1 MTVTSDDKGCADM
14 AERSSWETDDLT
26 ALRDLARSFC
36 EKEIKPNIE
45 KFIDQ
50 HHVDRDL
57 WNKAGELGL
66 LCMSI
71 PEEYGGGGGTFAHEA
86 VLIEE
91 QARVAD
97 SSWGASLHN
106 GIVAHYLLAYGSEEQ
121 KKTWLPRMASG
132 EVVGAIA
139 MTEPGTGSDLQNV
152 KTKAIQQGDDY
163 VIDGSK
169 TFITNGS
176 QADLIIVVAKT
187 DTSEGAKGISL
198 ILVEA
203 TREGFRR
210 GRVLD
215 KVGQRGQDT
224 SELFFDGVRVP
235 TSNLLG
241 QEEGQGFIQLMQQ
254 LPQER
259 LIIAVASV
267 AGMESAVAQTIEYT
281 KDRTAFGRPI
291 FGFQNTKFKL
301 AEAATE
307 TRIARVFV
315 DDCITKHLDGKLD
328 IPTVAMAKWWTS
340 DRAMVVAD
348 ECLQLFGGYGY
359 MNEYP
364 IARMWADN
372 RVQKIYAGTNEIM
385 KEIIA
390 RSL

>member
-1 MTVTSDDKGCADM
+1 MHNM
-14 AERSSWETDDLT
+14 AGNPRSPWETEELT

-36 EKEIKPNIE
+36 EKEISPNTE
-45 KFIDQ
+45 KFIEQ

-91 QARVAD
+91 QARAVD

-106 GIVAHYLLAYGSEEQ
+106 GIVAHYILEYGSEEQ
-121 KKTWLPRMASG
+121 KKTWLPKMASG
-132 EVVGAIA
+132 EAVGAIA

-152 KTKAIQQGDDY
+152 KTKAIKEGDEY

-169 TFITNGS
+169 TFITNGG
-176 QADLIIVVAKT
+176 QADIIIVVAKT
-187 DTSEGAKGISL
+187 DVSEGAKGISL

-203 TREGFRR
+203 DREGYRR

-215 KVGQRGQDT
+215 KIGQRGQDT

-241 QEEGQGFIQLMQQ
+241 TEEGQGFIQLMQQ

-267 AGMESAVAQTIEYT
+267 AGMETAVAKTIEYT
-281 KDRTAFGRPI
+281 KDRNAFGRSI
-291 FGFQNTKFKL
+291 FNFQNTKFKL

-315 DDCITKHLDGKLD
+315 DDCIAKHLEGELD

>member
-1 MTVTSDDKGCADM
+1 MT
-14 AERSSWETDDLT
+14 ERSSWEDDDLT

-36 EKEIKPNIE
+36 EKEIQPNTE
-45 KFIDQ
+45 KFIEQ

-57 WNKAGELGL
+57 WNKAGDLGL

-97 SSWGASLHN
+97 SSWGVSLHN
-106 GIVAHYLLAYGSEEQ
+106 GIVAHYILEYGSEEQ
-121 KKTWLPRMASG
+121 KKTWLPKMASG
-132 EVVGAIA
+132 EAVGAIA

-152 KTKAIQQGDDY
+152 KTKAIKQGDEY

-169 TFITNGS
+169 TFITNGG
-176 QADLIIVVAKT
+176 QADIIIVVAKT
-187 DTSEGAKGISL
+187 DVSEGAKGISL

-203 TREGFRR
+203 EREGFRR

-215 KVGQRGQDT
+215 KIGQRGQDT

-241 QEEGQGFIQLMQQ
+241 PEEGQGFVQLMMQ

-259 LIIAVASV
+259 LIIALASV
-267 AGMESAVAQTIEYT
+267 AGMEKAVSETIAYT

-291 FGFQNTKFKL
+291 FSFQNTKFKL

-307 TRIARVFV
+307 ARIARVFV
-315 DDCITKHLDGKLD
+315 DDCINKHIKGELD

-359 MNEYP
+359 MMEYRV
-364 IARMWADN
+364 ARDYCDA
-372 RVQKIYAGTNEIM
+372 RIQTIFGGTTEIM
-385 KEIIA
+385 KDIVGK
-390 RSL
+390 SLGV

>member
-1 MTVTSDDKGCADM
+1 MT
-14 AERSSWETDDLT
+14 ERSPWEDDDIS

-36 EKEIKPNIE
+36 EKEIKPNTE
-45 KFIDQ
+45 KFIEQ

-57 WNKAGELGL
+57 WLKAGELGL

-71 PEEYGGGGGTFAHEA
+71 PEQYGGGGGTFAHEA

-91 QARVAD
+91 QAGVAD
-97 SSWGASLHN
+97 SSWGVSLHN

-121 KKTWLPRMASG
+121 KSTWLPKMASG

-152 KTKAIQQGDDY
+152 KTRAIRDGDDY

-169 TFITNGS
+169 TFITNGG

-187 DTSEGAKGISL
+187 DSSEGAKGISL
-198 ILVEA
+198 ILVESS
-203 TREGFRR
+203 RQGFRR

-215 KVGQRGQDT
+215 KIGQRGQDT

-241 QEEGQGFIQLMQQ
+241 EQEGQGFIQLMQQ

-267 AGMESAVAQTIEYT
+267 AGMEKAVSETIAYT
-281 KDRTAFGRPI
+281 KEREAFGRPV
-291 FGFQNTKFKL
+291 FSFQNTKFKL

-307 TRIARVFV
+307 ARIARVFV
-315 DDCITKHLDGKLD
+315 DDCIVKHIDGKLD

-340 DRAMVVAD
+340 DRAMAVAD

-364 IARMWADN
+364 IARLWADN

-390 RSL
+390 RTL

>member
-1 MTVTSDDKGCADM
+1 M
-14 AERSSWETDDLT
+14 APRSPWMTDDLDD
-26 ALRDLARSFC
+26 LRSMVRKFMDKSVA
-36 EKEIKPNIE
+36 PNVDKYIE
-45 KFIDQ
+45 Q

-57 WNKAGELGL
+57 WNQAGELGL

-71 PEEYGGGGGTFAHEA
+71 PEEYGGGGGTFAHES

-91 QARVAD
+91 QARIGD
-97 SSWGASLHN
+97 SSWGVTLHN
-106 GIVAHYLLAYGSEEQ
+106 GIIAHYLLAYGSEEQ
-121 KKTWLPRMASG
+121 KQTWLPRMASG
-132 EVVGAIA
+132 DVVGAIA
-139 MTEPGTGSDLQNV
+139 MTEPGTGSDLQSIT
-152 KTKAIQQGDDY
+152 TKAIRDGDEY

-176 QADLIIVVAKT
+176 QADLIIVVVKT

-198 ILVEA
+198 VLVEGD
-203 TREGFRR
+203 RDGFRR

-215 KVGQRGQDT
+215 KIGQRGQDT

-241 QEEGQGFIQLMQQ
+241 AEEGQGFIQLMQQ

-259 LIIAVASV
+259 LIIAVASI
-267 AGMESAVAQTIEYT
+267 AGMEAAIDHTLRYT
-281 KDRTAFGRPI
+281 KERQAFGRPV

-307 TRIARVFV
+307 TRIGRVFV
-315 DDCITKHLDGKLD
+315 DDCIVKHLDGALD
-328 IPTVAMAKWWTS
+328 IPTVAMAKWWTT
-340 DRAMVVAD
+340 DRAMTVLD
-348 ECLQLFGGYGY
+348 ECMQLFGGYGY
-359 MNEYP
+359 MSEYP
-364 IARMWADN
+364 VGRMWADA

>member
-1 MTVTSDDKGCADM
+1 MAD
-14 AERSSWETDDLT
+14 RSAWETDELT

-36 EKEIKPNIE
+36 EKEIKPNAE
-45 KFIDQ
+45 KFIEQ

-91 QARVAD
+91 QARIAD
-97 SSWGASLHN
+97 SSWGVSLHN

-121 KKTWLPRMASG
+121 KQKWLPKMASG
-132 EVVGAIA
+132 DVVGAIA
-139 MTEPGTGSDLQNV
+139 MTEPGTGSDLQSV
-152 KTKAIQQGDDY
+152 KTKAIREGDEY

-169 TFITNGS
+169 TFITNGG

-187 DTSEGAKGISL
+187 DVSEGAKGISL

-203 TREGFRR
+203 DREGFRR

-241 QEEGQGFIQLMQQ
+241 TEEGQGFIQLMQQ

-267 AGMESAVAQTIEYT
+267 AGMEAAVEQTIAYT
-281 KDRTAFGRPI
+281 KERTAFGRPI

-307 TRIARVFV
+307 TKIARVFV
-315 DDCITKHLDGKLD
+315 DDCLVKHVDGKLD

-340 DRAMVVAD
+340 DRASAVAD

-364 IARMWADN
+364 IARMWADV

-390 RSL
+390 RTL

>member
-1 MTVTSDDKGCADM
+1 MT
-14 AERSSWETDDLT
+14 ERSSWEDDDLT

-36 EKEIKPNIE
+36 EKEIQPNTE
-45 KFIDQ
+45 KFIEQ

-57 WNKAGELGL
+57 WNKAGDLGL

-97 SSWGASLHN
+97 SSWGVSLHN
-106 GIVAHYLLAYGSEEQ
+106 GIVAHYILEYGSEEQ
-121 KKTWLPRMASG
+121 KKTWLPKMASG
-132 EVVGAIA
+132 EAVGAIA

-152 KTKAIQQGDDY
+152 KTKAIKQGDEY

-169 TFITNGS
+169 TFITNGG
-176 QADLIIVVAKT
+176 QADIIIVVAKT
-187 DTSEGAKGISL
+187 DVSEGAKGISL

-203 TREGFRR
+203 EREGFRR

-215 KVGQRGQDT
+215 KIGQRGQDT

-241 QEEGQGFIQLMQQ
+241 PEEGQGFVQLMMQ

-259 LIIAVASV
+259 LIIALASV
-267 AGMESAVAQTIEYT
+267 AGMQKAVSETIAYT

-291 FGFQNTKFKL
+291 FSFQNTKFKL

-307 TRIARVFV
+307 ARIARVFV
-315 DDCITKHLDGKLD
+315 DDCINKHIKGELD

-364 IARMWADN
+364 IARLWADN

-390 RSL
+390 RTL

>member
-1 MTVTSDDKGCADM
+1 MD
-14 AERSSWETDDLT
+14 DDLD
-26 ALRDLARSFC
+26 ALRELARAFYD
-36 EKEIKPNIE
+36 KELAPNIE

-66 LCMSI
+66 LCLSI

-91 QARVAD
+91 QARIYD
-97 SSWGASLHN
+97 TSWGASLHN
-106 GIVAHYLLAYGSEEQ
+106 GIVAHYLLAYGTEEQ
-121 KKTWLPRMASG
+121 KRHWLPKMATG

-152 KTKAIQQGDDY
+152 KTRALRDGDEY
-163 VIDGSK
+163 VVNGSK
-169 TFITNGS
+169 TFITNGQ

-187 DTSEGAKGISL
+187 DTAEGAGGISL
-198 ILVEA
+198 VLVEA
-203 TREGFRR
+203 DREGFRR
-210 GRVLD
+210 GRSLD
-215 KVGQRGQDT
+215 KIGQRGQDT
-224 SELFFDGVRVP
+224 SELFFDDVRIPV
-235 TSNLLG
+235 SNLLG
-241 QEEGQGFIQLMQQ
+241 TAEGQGFVQLMQQ

-267 AGMESAVAQTIEYT
+267 AGMEVGLELTLRYT
-281 KDRTAFGRPI
+281 KEREAFGRPI

-301 AEAATE
+301 AEVATD

-315 DDCITKHLDGKLD
+315 DDCVVAHIAGELD
-328 IPTVAMAKWWTS
+328 IPTVAMAKWWTTE
-340 DRAMVVAD
+340 RAMVAAD

-359 MNEYP
+359 MTEYP
-364 IARMWADN
+364 IARMWTDQ

-390 RSL
+390 RTL

>member
-1 MTVTSDDKGCADM
+1 M
-14 AERSSWETDDLT
+14 R
-26 ALRDLARSFC
+26 ALREMTRAFC
-36 EKEIKPNIE
+36 EKEIAPNIDRFRE
-45 KFIDQ
+45 Q

-57 WNKAGELGL
+57 WNKAGEVGL

-86 VLIEE
+86 VLMEE
-91 QARVAD
+91 QSRIAD
-97 SSWGASLHN
+97 SSWGVSLHN
-106 GIVAHYLLAYGSEEQ
+106 AIVAHYLLAYGSEEQ
-121 KKTWLPRMASG
+121 KKQWLPKMATG

-139 MTEPGTGSDLQNV
+139 MTEPGTGSDLQSV
-152 KTKAIQQGDDY
+152 KTKAIKDGDDY

-169 TFITNGS
+169 TFITNGG

-187 DTSEGAKGISL
+187 DPNEGAKGISL

-203 TREGFRR
+203 DREGFSR

-215 KVGQRGQDT
+215 KIGQRGQDT
-224 SELFFDGVRVP
+224 SELNFTGVRVP
-235 TSNLLG
+235 QSNLLG
-241 QEEGQGFIQLMQQ
+241 DAEGLGFIQLMQQ

-259 LIIAVASV
+259 LIIGVTSV
-267 AGMESAVAQTIEYT
+267 SGMEAAVEATVAYT
-281 KDRTAFGRPI
+281 KEREAFGRPV
-291 FGFQNTKFKL
+291 FSFQNTKFKL
-301 AEAATE
+301 AECATE
-307 TRIARVFV
+307 AKIARVFV
-315 DDCITKHLDGKLD
+315 DDCIVKHLKGELD

-364 IARMWADN
+364 IARMWADT

>member
-1 MTVTSDDKGCADM
+1 M
-14 AERSSWETDDLT
+14 AERSPWETDDLT
-26 ALRDLARSFC
+26 AVRDLARSFC

-45 KFIDQ
+45 KFIEQ
-50 HHVDRDL
+50 HHVDREL
-57 WNKAGELGL
+57 WNKAGDLGL

-91 QARVAD
+91 QARIAD

-106 GIVAHYLLAYGSEEQ
+106 GIIAHYLLAYGSEEQ
-121 KKTWLPRMASG
+121 KRTWLPKMASG

-139 MTEPGTGSDLQNV
+139 MTEPGTGSDLQAV
-152 KTKAIQQGDDY
+152 KTKAIREGDEY

-169 TFITNGS
+169 TFITNGG

-187 DTSEGAKGISL
+187 DVSEGAKGISL
-198 ILVEA
+198 VLVEA
-203 TREGFRR
+203 DRPGFRR

-241 QEEGQGFIQLMQQ
+241 TEEGQGFIQLMQQ

-259 LIIAVASV
+259 LIIAVAST
-267 AGMESAVAQTIEYT
+267 AGMEVALEHTLAYT

-301 AEAATE
+301 AEVATE
-307 TRIARVFV
+307 ARIARVFT
-315 DDCITKHLDGKLD
+315 DDCIIKHLDGKLD

-340 DRAMVVAD
+340 ERAMAVAD

-364 IARMWADN
+364 IARMWADQ

-385 KEIIA
+385 KEIIS

>member
-1 MTVTSDDKGCADM
+1 MTHTSPWVTP
-14 AERSSWETDDLT
+14 DLE
-26 ALRDLARSFC
+26 ALRGLIKSFLDKHVIPNT
-36 EKEIKPNIE
+36 EKYTS
-45 KFIDQ
+45 Q

-57 WNKAGELGL
+57 WNQAGELGL

-91 QARVAD
+91 QARAGD
-97 SSWGASLHN
+97 SSWGVSLHN
-106 GIVAHYLLAYGSEEQ
+106 GIVAHYLLEYGSDEQ
-121 KKTWLPRMASG
+121 RQRWLPKMATG

-139 MTEPGTGSDLQNV
+139 MTEPGTGSDLQNIS
-152 KTKAIQQGDDY
+152 TKAIRDGDEY

-187 DTSEGAKGISL
+187 DTSKGADGISL
-198 ILVEA
+198 ILVEGD
-203 TREGFRR
+203 RQGFRR
-210 GRVLD
+210 GRILD
-215 KVGQRGQDT
+215 KIGQRGQDT
-224 SELFFDGVRVP
+224 SELFFDSVRVP
-235 TSNLLG
+235 AANLLG
-241 QEEGQGFIQLMQQ
+241 TDEGLGFVQLMQQ

-267 AGMESAVAQTIEYT
+267 AGMESAVAQTLAYT
-281 KDRTAFGRPI
+281 KERTAFGRPI

-307 TRIARVFV
+307 TTIARVFI
-315 DDCITKHLDGKLD
+315 DDCIRKHLAGELD

-340 DRAMVVAD
+340 DRAMTVLD
-348 ECLQLFGGYGY
+348 DCMQLFGGYGY
-359 MNEYP
+359 MSEYP
-364 IARMWADN
+364 IGRMWADG

>member
-1 MTVTSDDKGCADM
+1 MT
-14 AERSSWETDDLT
+14 ERSSWEDDDLT

-36 EKEIKPNIE
+36 EKEIQPNTE
-45 KFIDQ
+45 KFIEQ

-57 WNKAGELGL
+57 WNKAGDLGL

-97 SSWGASLHN
+97 SSWGVSLHN
-106 GIVAHYLLAYGSEEQ
+106 GIVAHYILEYGSEEQ
-121 KKTWLPRMASG
+121 KKTWLPKMASG
-132 EVVGAIA
+132 EAVGAIA

-152 KTKAIQQGDDY
+152 KTKAIKQGDEY

-169 TFITNGS
+169 TFITNGG
-176 QADLIIVVAKT
+176 QADIIIVAKT
-187 DTSEGAKGISL
+187 DVSEGAKGISL

-203 TREGFRR
+203 EREGFRR

-215 KVGQRGQDT
+215 KIGQRGQDT

-241 QEEGQGFIQLMQQ
+241 PEEGQGFVQLMMQ

-259 LIIAVASV
+259 LIIALASV
-267 AGMESAVAQTIEYT
+267 AGMEKAVSETIAYT

-291 FGFQNTKFKL
+291 FSFQNTKFKL

-307 TRIARVFV
+307 ARIARVFV
-315 DDCITKHLDGKLD
+315 DDCINKHIKGELD

-364 IARMWADN
+364 IARLWADN

-390 RSL
+390 RTL

>member
-1 MTVTSDDKGCADM
+1 MTTASPWA
-14 AERSSWETDDLT
+14 TDDLDD
-26 ALRDLARSFC
+26 LRGLVRSFF
-36 EKEIKPNIE
+36 EKTVAPNVD
-45 KFIDQ
+45 KYIDQ

-57 WNKAGELGL
+57 WNQAGELGL

-71 PEEYGGGGGTFAHEA
+71 PEEYGGGGGTFAHES

-91 QARVAD
+91 QARIGD
-97 SSWGASLHN
+97 SSWGVSLHN
-106 GIVAHYLLAYGSEEQ
+106 GIIAHYLLAYGTEEQ
-121 KKTWLPRMASG
+121 KQQWLPKMASG

-139 MTEPGTGSDLQNV
+139 MTEPGTGSDLQSI
-152 KTKAIQQGDDY
+152 KTKAIRDGDDY

-176 QADLIIVVAKT
+176 QADLIVVVVKT
-187 DTSEGAKGISL
+187 DTKEGAKGISL
-198 ILVEA
+198 VLVEGD
-203 TREGFRR
+203 REGFRR

-215 KVGQRGQDT
+215 KIGQRGQDT
-224 SELFFDGVRVP
+224 SELFFDSVRVP
-235 TSNLLG
+235 VANLLG
-241 QEEGQGFIQLMQQ
+241 SEEGQGFIQLMQQ

-267 AGMESAVAQTIEYT
+267 AGMESAVAQTIAYT
-281 KDRTAFGRPI
+281 KDRQAFGRPV

-315 DDCITKHLDGKLD
+315 DDCIVKHLTGDLD
-328 IPTVAMAKWWTS
+328 IPTVAMAKWWTT
-340 DRAMVVAD
+340 DRAMAVLD
-348 ECLQLFGGYGY
+348 ECVQLFGGYGY
-359 MNEYP
+359 MSEYP
-364 IARMWADN
+364 IGRMWADG

>member
-1 MTVTSDDKGCADM
+1 MT
-14 AERSSWETDDLT
+14 ERSPWATDDLDD
-26 ALRDLARSFC
+26 LRSMTRSFM
-36 EKEIKPNIE
+36 ERNVAPNVDKYIE
-45 KFIDQ
+45 Q

-57 WNKAGELGL
+57 WNQAGELGL

-71 PEEYGGGGGTFAHEA
+71 PEEFGGGGGTFAHES

-91 QARVAD
+91 QARIGD
-97 SSWGASLHN
+97 SSWGVSLHN
-106 GIVAHYLLAYGSEEQ
+106 GIIAHYLLAYGSQEQ
-121 KKTWLPRMASG
+121 KEHWLPKMASG

-139 MTEPGTGSDLQNV
+139 MTEPGTGSDLQAIT
-152 KTKAIQQGDDY
+152 TKAIRDGDEY

-176 QADLIIVVAKT
+176 QADLIIVVVKT

-198 ILVEA
+198 VLVEGD
-203 TREGFRR
+203 REGFRR

-215 KVGQRGQDT
+215 KIGQRGQDT

-241 QEEGQGFIQLMQQ
+241 TEEGQGFIQLMQQ

-267 AGMESAVAQTIEYT
+267 AGMESAVAQTIAYT
-281 KDRTAFGRPI
+281 KDRKAFGRPV
-291 FGFQNTKFKL
+291 FGFQNTKFTL

-307 TRIARVFV
+307 THIARVFV
-315 DDCITKHLDGKLD
+315 DDCIVKHLAGKLD
-328 IPTVAMAKWWTS
+328 IPTVAMAKWWTT
-340 DRAMVVAD
+340 DKAMDVLD

-359 MNEYP
+359 MSEYP
-364 IARMWADN
+364 IGRMWADA

-385 KEIIA
+385 KEIIS

>member
-1 MTVTSDDKGCADM
+1 M
-14 AERSSWETDDLT
+14 AVVSPWETEDLT
-26 ALRDLARSFC
+26 DLRKMARAFC
-36 EKEIKPNIE
+36 EKELAPYSE
-45 KFIDQ
+45 KFREQ

-57 WNKAGELGL
+57 WNKAGEVGL

-86 VLIEE
+86 VLMEE

-97 SSWGASLHN
+97 SSWGVTLHN

-121 KKTWLPRMASG
+121 KTKWLPKMASG

-152 KTKAIQQGDDY
+152 KTKAIRDGDDY

-169 TFITNGS
+169 TFITNGQ

-187 DTSEGAKGISL
+187 DVSEGAKGISL

-203 TREGFRR
+203 DREGFRR

-215 KVGQRGQDT
+215 KIGQRGQDT

-241 QEEGQGFIQLMQQ
+241 EQEGLGFIQLMQQ

-259 LIIAVASV
+259 LIIAVTSV
-267 AGMESAVAQTIEYT
+267 AGMESAVELTLAYT
-281 KDRTAFGRPI
+281 KERTAFGRPI

-307 TRIARVFV
+307 TKIARVFV
-315 DDCITKHLDGKLD
+315 DDCIAKHLKGELD
-328 IPTVAMAKWWTS
+328 IPTVAMAKWWVS
-340 DRAMVVAD
+340 DRAMAVAD